1 MSGGAD
7 LVARL
12 RLEASAGNTPAV
24 LAATEGQV
32 RKVGAAGTTA
42 AGGLRQAE
50 AATDGF
56 ERSAAGASRAGL
68 LLGTALGA
76 LGGRELLGHFKD
88 AAFQAHGMATGL
100 EAVTGGSLQAASA
113 QGFVRQEASRLGL
126 VIRQQTEGFLSLA
139 ASTNGTALAGQKTK
153 DIWLGLVTAGTALG
167 TSDEKRARALE
178 AVSQMASKVI
188 VSQEELRGQLSEAL
202 PGSLQVAERA
212 MGLTT
217 QEFNKLVESGKLLAT
232 DFLPK
237 FAAQLQKEFGPK
249 LTQSLTTPL
258 GQARVELAELAN
270 IGDLLSAD
278 TGTAFLEGLVGG
290 VRELND
296 ELSSG
301 EVRQAAKE
309 LGQDLGA
316 GLSAAAQGAAFLV
329 DHLDEVQMVATAVVG
344 VGLSKWLVGAAID
357 ARATA
362 AAFLAKGVAT
372 KEAAAL
378 TTLASGEEIRA
389 ATTLRGALESRA
401 RAEVVAAN
409 AARQTAIA
417 DEQAALAAVA
427 RARAEAAATTGGLA
441 LADNR
446 TKLAAAERGLEA
458 AQTATAAAS
467 IRNQAA
473 AANLAKV
480 TTAGGAAAQGAKAL
494 FGGLTAL
501 LGGPWG
507 IALAAAA
514 GGVFLLTKHM
524 EALEKE
530 RADFAANT
538 ASVAKALADTDKYAR
553 SAASGV
559 DALGLGTKNA
569 TGPTDGL
576 AKSMGR
582 FADETYRAAAAQK
595 ELAINS
601 LMKAAADVG
610 ADITRLEGKVKQKS
624 TQGSALTGAMLGD
637 AAFSGLGQSMM
648 AEAGKVSANDL
659 DQQLLAQRRKDDA
672 KLQERIQLLGSK
684 DTLSFAPPKAP
695 SATPDAGKPDK
706 ARLKARE
713 QLQDLDD
720 LAAAEN
726 RYTEALMAGG
736 AALDRYRIQEAG
748 RQAVERLG
756 LADRPKLT
764 AAEKALVE
772 QIKKRAEDTERLKIA
787 NDRIEKSIGLKRSAE
802 ADTKALRDRAVAAT
816 QGEAA
821 LEALQVKEAGLAA
834 LQQIGVE
841 SLDQLTG
848 KTLEHAEAAITAAEA
863 KERQAIATAKAE
875 RVAGAIDD
883 LNQRIAAEEGYA
895 SAVAGGIDALVA
907 YQREQ
912 FVTQELERA
921 GKTLTAEQ
929 TAEIRKRAEA
939 LFSVSAAGDAADLT
953 KRQAEEL
960 RLAKMTNQERSIET
974 RFLERQSL
982 LRRQHLDWTIEEV
995 DARARALAL
1004 AEQAAAEDAA
1014 AIGDLKEGLRQAF
1027 IESGKLGFEDVGEFV
1042 EQRLRQAVFD
1052 ALLAKPIDIVINAV
1066 VGSLSGTNLLGGA
1079 NAGLGTLG
1087 GSTGLLSLFNSAGAL
1102 KGLTSGASNLAMSGL
1117 NALGYNGIGAAK
1129 LAGGIGGAIGGA
1141 GTGMMVSS
1149 VADLLGIK
1157 QTKGNQIGGTIG
1169 GAIGSFI
1176 PIPGGAIIGSVL
1188 GNLVGGLVG
1197 GKPSNQ
1203 AAVASLDSSGKVTS
1217 IGGDKRT
1224 DATVQAAQTIADSV
1238 AQIQAALVAGGATL
1252 TATVSK
1258 IDIGVRDSTH
1268 LNFSDGKSIDTAVG
1282 DVAAAIDAATKTIIA
1297 GAKWGSEA
1305 QTAYAQKMLVAGA
1318 TIDQVVAAM
1327 SVVGGF
1333 AGGIDDALA
1342 QLVDPAA
1349 YAKKQALDAIEAN
1362 YTALKTQAKEL
1373 IEAGL
1378 ATEDVL
1384 GKIDQLKDL
1393 QVAEALKRLGSA
1405 ADGAA
1410 VALDPEAFKAS
1421 IGDSIAQL
1429 TNPVGFERA
1438 KALAEINSQY
1448 ETLKAQAEKLI
1459 EAGKLPAEVL
1469 NDLASLRDLQIA
1481 DSVKRLG
1488 SAAGDT
1494 AAALEAQATAAKN
1507 AQGFGQ
1513 SVGDSIA
1520 QLLDPVGFERTQALA
1535 GINAN
1540 YDALVAQARKMVDAG
1555 TLTQAVFGQL
1565 EQLRDLQVADSIKR
1579 LGDASTD
1586 AAAALEAQATAAKEA
1601 GAFGQSIDDA
1611 IAQLL
1616 DPVGYER
1623 DRAKRDINAN
1633 YDAMLVQARK
1643 MVDAGTL
1650 TQDVFGQLEQLRDLQ
1665 LADSIKKLGDAS
1677 SDAADAIRTKA
1688 EADRQ
1693 AAEAAR
1699 QAAAERANF
1708 GASIGD
1714 SILGIADPTALKKLQ
1729 IQRSY
1734 DTRVGQAKGMF
1745 EGEALADMLGQI
1757 GQLRDLELGQLFAS
1771 LAGAVTQTADAFDEA
1786 KPRLQAWLNSVAV
1799 GSNSPLN
1806 PMEQRGA
1813 ALSAYEATLA
1823 KARMKDAGAL
1833 SSITGMADQL
1843 LSADTRST
1851 ASASERLALFQR
1863 VTGDIQGLSQMAG
1876 DAVGRDP
1883 VVTSVMNL
1891 SDDLGAFL
1899 DAIAT
1904 NTDPETVA
1912 DGDPAPVDLSNPEIL
1927 VDAWRTS
1934 IEGQTKDLE
1943 AGLDKLRIDLGGKAD
1958 RNGDRI
1964 VQSLGQMTQSLATQI
1979 NTLAEQVA
1987 RSSAAQDVAAAV
1999 GDLTRQMEMLMALVA
2014 KAARP

>member
-1 MSGGAD
+1 MTTGAEM
-7 LVARL
+7 LARL
-12 RLEASAGNTPAV
+12 RIQTDVGNTPAQ

-32 RKVGAAGTTA
+32 RKVGTAGSAA

-50 AATDGF
+50 TASAGF
-56 ERSAAGASRAGL
+56 ERSASGASRAGL

-88 AAFQAHGMATGL
+88 LAFQAHGMATGL

-113 QGFVRQEASRLGL
+113 QGFIRQEASRLGL
-126 VIRQQTEGFLSLA
+126 VIRQQTEGYLALA
-139 ASTNGTALAGQKTK
+139 ASTNGTVLAGQKTK

-178 AVSQMASKVI
+178 AVSQMASKVV

-237 FAAQLQKEFGPK
+237 FAAQLQKEFGPQLEK
-249 LTQSLTTPL
+249 SLTSPL

-278 TGTAFLEGLVGG
+278 AGTAFLEGLVGG
-290 VRELND
+290 VRALND
-296 ELSSG
+296 ELSSS
-301 EVRQAAKE
+301 EIRQAAKE
-309 LGQDLGA
+309 LGQDLGE

-344 VGLSKWLVGAAID
+344 VGLSKWLVGAATE

-372 KEAAAL
+372 KETAAL
-378 TTLASGEEIRA
+378 TTMASAEEIRA

-401 RAEVVAAN
+401 RAELAAAT

-417 DEQAALAAVA
+417 DEQAAAAAVA
-427 RARAEAAATTGGLA
+427 RARAEMASTTGGALLA
-441 LADNR
+441 GNR
-446 TKLAAAERGLEA
+446 TKLAEAEKDLALAQAA
-458 AQTATAAAS
+458 TATASARAEAAS
-467 IRNQAA
+467 VG
-473 AANLAKV
+473 LARA

-494 FGGLTAL
+494 FGGLMGL

-507 IALAAAA
+507 VALLGAGAAVGFVTSSLQSNKRAQEDLKASTDRFNAVMRSSAEYLGTAA
-514 GGVFLLTKHM
+514 TGAKAFGEQNLG
-524 EALEKE
+524 A
-530 RADFAANT
+530 
-538 ASVAKALADTDKYAR
+538 VAGTNALADATRGLTDETLRLA
-553 SAASGV
+553 SAKAQANY
-559 DALGLGTKNA
+559 DALGEVYKANEAKIQSLENPGLGTRALRAVGGVIDA
-569 TGPTDGL
+569 TTTRYGGYSLDLSG
-576 AKSMGR
+576 
-582 FADETYRAAAAQK
+582 EAQ
-595 ELAINS
+595 AQVS
-601 LMKAAADVG
+601 L
-610 ADITRLEGKVKQKS
+610 
-624 TQGSALTGAMLGD
+624 
-637 AAFSGLGQSMM
+637 
-648 AEAGKVSANDL
+648 
-659 DQQLLAQRRKDDA
+659 
-672 KLQERIQLLGSK
+672 
-684 DTLSFAPPKAP
+684 DTLRDQNRRLLVQMQRVMLDPRSGKEDASLP
-695 SATPDAGKPDK
+695 STATADAGKPDK
-706 ARLKARE
+706 DRLKA
-713 QLQDLDD
+713 QDKLQDL
-720 LAAAEN
+720 AAMTAAEE
-726 RYTEALMAGG
+726 RYTEALLAGG
-736 AALDRYRIQEAG
+736 AALDEYRIQEAG

-772 QIKKRAEDTERLKIA
+772 QIKQRAEGTERAKIA
-787 NDRIEKSIGLKRSAE
+787 NDRLEKAIGLKRSAE
-802 ADTKALRDRAVAAT
+802 ADAKALRDRAVAAS

-821 LEALQVKEAGLAA
+821 IEALQVKEAGLAA

-848 KTLEHAEAAITAAEA
+848 KTLEHAQAAVLAAEA

-883 LNQRIAAEEGYA
+883 LNQRVAAEESYA

-912 FVTQELERA
+912 FVTQELDRA
-921 GKTLTAEQ
+921 GKNLTAEQ

-939 LFSVSAAGDAADLT
+939 LFSVSAAADSADLS
-953 KRQAEEL
+953 KRQADEL
-960 RLAKMTNQERSIET
+960 RLAKMTNQERAIET

-1014 AIGDLKEGLRQAF
+1014 AIGDLKEGLKQAF
-1027 IESGKLGFEDVGEFV
+1027 IESGRLGFEDVGEFV
-1042 EQRLRQAVFD
+1042 EQRLREAVYN
-1052 ALLAKPIDIVINAV
+1052 ALLAEPIDIVINAV
-1066 VGSLSGTNLLGGA
+1066 VGSLKGTNLLGDGGLG
-1079 NAGLGTLG
+1079 AGLGTLG

-1129 LAGGIGGAIGGA
+1129 IAGGIGGAIGGA

-1203 AAVASLDSSGKVTS
+1203 AAVASLDNTGKITS

-1224 DATVQAAQTIADSV
+1224 DATVQAAQSIADAV
-1238 AQIQAALVAGGATL
+1238 AQIQGALVAGGATL

-1282 DVAAAIDAATKTIIA
+1282 DVAAAIEAATKTIIA
-1297 GAKWGSEA
+1297 GAKWGGEA
-1305 QTAYAQKMLVAGA
+1305 QTAYAQKMLAAGA
-1318 TIDQVVAAM
+1318 TIDQVINAM
-1327 SVVGGF
+1327 SVVGNF
-1333 AGGIDDALA
+1333 AGSIDDALA

-1349 YAKKQALDAIEAN
+1349 YARKQALDAIEAN
-1362 YTALKTQAKEL
+1362 YAALKAQAKDL
-1373 IEAGL
+1373 IDAGL

-1384 GKIDQLKDL
+1384 GKIDRLKDL
-1393 QVAEALKRLGSA
+1393 QVADALKRLGEA

-1410 VALDPEAFKAS
+1410 AALDPEAFRRS
-1421 IGDSIAQL
+1421 IADGIAQL
-1429 TNPVGFERA
+1429 QDPVGFDRA
-1438 KALAEINSQY
+1438 QALASIEADYQQLRI
-1448 ETLKAQAEKLI
+1448 QAEGLI
-1459 EAGKLPAEVL
+1459 AAGKLPAQVL
-1469 NDLASLRDLQIA
+1469 ADLATLRDLRTA

-1488 SAAGDT
+1488 DAASD
-1494 AAALEAQATAAKN
+1494 AAAAQEAKNKADAEEAAARQQAAQAARE
-1507 AQGFGQ
+1507 FGQ
-1513 SVGDSIA
+1513 SIDDAIG
-1520 QLLDPVGFERTQALA
+1520 QLLDPVGFEREKALRDIA
-1535 GINAN
+1535 ANAE
-1540 YDALVAQARKMVDAG
+1540 AMAAQARKMVDAG
-1555 TLTQAVFGQL
+1555 LLTEEVFAQL
-1565 EQLRDLQVADSIKR
+1565 EQLRGLQVADSIKR
-1579 LGDASTD
+1579 LGDAASD
-1586 AAAALEAQATAAKEA
+1586 TA
-1601 GAFGQSIDDA
+1601 
-1611 IAQLL
+1611 
-1616 DPVGYER
+1616 
-1623 DRAKRDINAN
+1623 NA
-1633 YDAMLVQARK
+1633 
-1643 MVDAGTL
+1643 
-1650 TQDVFGQLEQLRDLQ
+1650 LRD
-1665 LADSIKKLGDAS
+1665 
-1677 SDAADAIRTKA
+1677 KA

-1693 AAEAAR
+1693 AAAA
-1699 QAAAERANF
+1699 QASF
-1708 GASIGD
+1708 GTSIKDG
-1714 SILGIADPTALKKLQ
+1714 ILGIADPTALKKLQ

-1734 DTRVGQAKGMF
+1734 DDRVKQAQGMF

-1757 GQLRDLELGQLFAS
+1757 GQLRDLELNQLFAS
-1771 LAGAVTQTADAFDEA
+1771 LAGSVTKAADAFDEA
-1786 KPRLQAWLNSVAV
+1786 RPRLQAWLASVAV
-1799 GSNSPLN
+1799 GANSPLN
-1806 PMEQRGA
+1806 PMEQRNA
-1813 ALSAYEATLA
+1813 ALASYEATLA
-1823 KARMKDAGAL
+1823 KARGKDAGAL
-1833 SSITGMADQL
+1833 SSITGLADQL
-1843 LSADTRST
+1843 LSADMRST
-1851 ASASERLALFQR
+1851 ASAADRYALFQR
-1863 VTGDIQGLSQMAG
+1863 VTGDITGLSQMAG

-1883 VVTSVMNL
+1883 VVSSIMDL
-1891 SDDLGAFL
+1891 SDDLGTFL
-1899 DAIAT
+1899 DAIAV
-1904 NTDPETVA
+1904 NTDPQTVA
-1912 DGDPAPVDLSNPEIL
+1912 DSDPAPVDLSNPEIL
-1927 VDAWRTS
+1927 VDAWRKS
-1934 IEGQTKDLE
+1934 LEDQTKDLE
-1943 AGLDKLRIDLGGKAD
+1943 AGLDKLRVELGTKAD
-1958 RNGDRI
+1958 RNGDR
-1964 VQSLGQMTQSLATQI
+1964 VVTSLSQMTQSLAMQI

-1999 GDLTRQMEMLMALVA
+1999 GDLTRQMEMFMAVVTKATA
-2014 KAARP
+2014 K

>member
-1 MSGGAD
+1 MTTGAEM
-7 LVARL
+7 LARL
-12 RLEASAGNTPAV
+12 RIQTDVGNTPAQ

-32 RKVGAAGTTA
+32 RKVGAAGSAA

-50 AATDGF
+50 TASAGF
-56 ERSAAGASRAGL
+56 ERSASGASRAGL

-76 LGGRELLGHFKD
+76 LGGAQLLGRLRD
-88 AAFQAHGMATGL
+88 TAFQFQGMTTGL

-113 QGFVRQEASRLGL
+113 QAYVREEASRLGL
-126 VIRQQTEGFLSLA
+126 VVRQQTEGYLA
-139 ASTNGTALAGQKTK
+139 LAGATNGTSLAGQKTR
-153 DIWLGLVTAGTALG
+153 DIWLGLVTAGTALNRTEEQRG
-167 TSDEKRARALE
+167 RAME
-178 AVSQMASKVI
+178 AVSQIASKGI
-188 VSQEELRGQLSEAL
+188 VSQEEIRQQLAEAI
-202 PGSLQVAERA
+202 PGASQIAARA

-217 QEFNKLVESGKLLAT
+217 QEFNKMVESGKLLSE

-237 FAAQLQKEFGPK
+237 FAAQLQKEFGPQLDK
-249 LTQSLTTPL
+249 SLTTPL
-258 GQARVELAELAN
+258 GLARVELAELAN

-278 TGTAFLEGLVGG
+278 AGTAFLEGLVGG

-296 ELSSG
+296 ELSSS
-301 EVRQAAKE
+301 EIRQAAKE

-344 VGLSKWLVGAAID
+344 VGLSKWLVGAATD

-372 KEAAAL
+372 KEVAAL
-378 TTLASGEEIRA
+378 TTMASAEEIRA

-401 RAEVVAAN
+401 RAEVVAAT

-427 RARAEAAATTGGLA
+427 RARAEAAATTGGLL

-480 TTAGGAAAQGAKAL
+480 TTAGGVAAQGAKAL

-507 IALAAAA
+507 VALAAAA
-514 GGVFLLTKHM
+514 GGVFLLTRHM

-538 ASVAKALADTDKYAR
+538 TSVAKALADTDQYAR
-553 SAASGV
+553 SAAAGV
-559 DALGLGTKNA
+559 DALGVGSKNA
-569 TGPTDGL
+569 AGPTDGL

-601 LMKAAADVG
+601 LMKSAADVG
-610 ADITRLEGKVKQKS
+610 ADIARLEAKVRQKS
-624 TQGSALTGAMLGD
+624 TQGSAVTGAMLGD
-637 AAFSGLGQSMM
+637 AAFSRVGQNMM
-648 AEAGKVSANDL
+648 AEAAKVPANDA
-659 DQQLLAQRRKDDA
+659 DQLALAQRRKDDA
-672 KLQERIQLLGSK
+672 ALKERIRLLGSK
-684 DTLSFAPPKAP
+684 DTLTFAPPKTP

-706 ARLKARE
+706 DRSKARDR
-713 QLQDLDD
+713 LQDL
-720 LAAAEN
+720 AAMTASEE
-726 RYTEALMAGG
+726 RYTEALLAGG
-736 AALDRYRIQEAG
+736 AALDRYRVEEAG

-756 LADRPKLT
+756 LAERPKLT

-772 QIKKRAEDTERLKIA
+772 QIRKRAEDTERLKIA

-802 ADTKALRDRAVAAT
+802 ADAKALRDRAVAAS

-821 LEALQVKEAGLAA
+821 IEALQVKEAGLAA

-848 KTLEHAEAAITAAEA
+848 KTLEHAQAAVRAAEA

-883 LNQRIAAEEGYA
+883 LNQRVAAEESYA

-912 FVTQELERA
+912 FVTQELDRA
-921 GKTLTAEQ
+921 GKNLTAEQ

-939 LFSVSAAGDAADLT
+939 LFSVSAAADSADLS
-953 KRQAEEL
+953 KRQADEL
-960 RLAKMTNQERSIET
+960 RLAKMTNQERAIET

-1014 AIGDLKEGLRQAF
+1014 AIGDLKENLEKAF
-1027 IESGKLGFEDVGEFV
+1027 VESGKLAFDDVGDFV
-1042 EQRLRQAVFD
+1042 EQRLRQAVYN
-1052 ALLAKPIDIVINAV
+1052 ALLAQPIDIVINAV
-1066 VGSLSGTNLLGGA
+1066 VGSLSGANLLGAGGG
-1079 NAGLGTLG
+1079 GLGTLG

-1102 KGLTSGASNLAMSGL
+1102 KGLTSGSASLVTDLLGKAGVSGW
-1117 NALGYNGIGAAK
+1117 NAAK
-1129 LAGGIGGAIGGA
+1129 FGGIAGGAIGGA

-1149 VADLLGIK
+1149 VADLLGLK

-1176 PIPGGAIIGSVL
+1176 PIPGGAIIGSML

-1197 GKPSNQ
+1197 GKASNQ
-1203 AAVASLDSSGKVTS
+1203 AAVASLDSTGKVTS

-1224 DATVQAAQTIADSV
+1224 DATVQAAQTIADAV

-1268 LNFSDGKSIDTAVG
+1268 LNFSDGTNIDTAVG
-1282 DVAAAIDAATKTIIA
+1282 DVAAAIDAATKAIVA

-1305 QTAYAQKMLVAGA
+1305 QTAYAQKMLAAGA
-1318 TIDQVVAAM
+1318 TLDQVVAAM
-1327 SVVGGF
+1327 SAVGNFSGS
-1333 AGGIDDALA
+1333 IDDALA

-1349 YAKKQALDAIEAN
+1349 FARKQALDAIEAN
-1362 YTALKTQAKEL
+1362 YTALKTQAREL
-1373 IEAGL
+1373 IDAGL

-1384 GKIDQLKDL
+1384 GKIDRLKDL
-1393 QVAEALKRLGSA
+1393 QVADALERLGEA

-1410 VALDPEAFKAS
+1410 TALDPEAFRAS
-1421 IGDSIAQL
+1421 IADGIAKL
-1429 TNPVGFERA
+1429 SDPVGFARA
-1438 KALAEINSQY
+1438 QDLAAIDASY
-1448 ETLKAQAEKLI
+1448 ADLKAQAQTLV
-1459 EAGKLPAEVL
+1459 EAGKLPQAVFQ
-1469 NDLASLRDLQIA
+1469 DLASLRDLQVA

-1488 SAAGDT
+1488 DAA
-1494 AAALEAQATAAKN
+1494 
-1507 AQGFGQ
+1507 
-1513 SVGDSIA
+1513 S
-1520 QLLDPVGFERTQALA
+1520 
-1535 GINAN
+1535 
-1540 YDALVAQARKMVDAG
+1540 
-1555 TLTQAVFGQL
+1555 
-1565 EQLRDLQVADSIKR
+1565 
-1579 LGDASTD
+1579 D
-1586 AAAALEAQATAAKEA
+1586 AAAAQDARNRGEAEAAQARAEELAAQAEAAKA
-1601 GAFGQSIDDA
+1601 ARDFGQSIDDA

-1616 DPVGYER
+1616 DPVAFER
-1623 DRAKRDINAN
+1623 EKALRDIDAN
-1633 YDAMLVQARK
+1633 HDAMVEQARR
-1643 MVDAGTL
+1643 MVEAGLITEA
-1650 TQDVFGQLEQLRDLQ
+1650 VFGQLASLRDLQ
-1665 LADSIKKLGDAS
+1665 VADSVKQLGDAA
-1677 SDAADAIRTKA
+1677 SDAASAVRDKA

-1693 AAEAAR
+1693 AAEAAAEAAR
-1699 QAAAERANF
+1699 QAAAAQAGF
-1708 GASIGD
+1708 GTSIRDG
-1714 SILGIADPTALKKLQ
+1714 ILGIVDPTALKKLQ

-1734 DTRVGQAKGMF
+1734 DSRVDQAKGMF

-1771 LAGAVTQTADAFDEA
+1771 LAGAVTQAADAFDEA
-1786 KPRLQAWLNSVAV
+1786 RPRLQAWLNSVAV
-1799 GSNSPLN
+1799 GANSPLN

-1813 ALSAYEATLA
+1813 ALSAYETTLA
-1823 KARMKDAGAL
+1823 RARAKDAGAL
-1833 SSITGMADQL
+1833 SNITGLADQL
-1843 LSADTRST
+1843 LSADMRST
-1851 ASASERLALFQR
+1851 ASAADRYALFQR
-1863 VTGDIQGLSQMAG
+1863 VTGDITGLSQMAG

-1883 VVTSVMNL
+1883 VVSSIMDL
-1891 SDDLGAFL
+1891 SDELGSFL
-1899 DAIAT
+1899 DAIAE

-1927 VDAWRTS
+1927 VDAWRKS
-1934 IEGQTKDLE
+1934 LEDQTKDLE
-1943 AGLDKLRIDLGGKAD
+1943 AGLDKLRVELGTKAD
-1958 RNGDRI
+1958 RNGDRV
-1964 VQSLGQMTQSLATQI
+1964 VQSLGQMTQSLAVQI

-1987 RSSAAQDVAAAV
+1987 RSSAAQEVAAAV
-1999 GDLTRQMEMLMALVA
+1999 GDLTRQMEMFMAVVTKATA
-2014 KAARP
+2014 K